1 MLTKEMEIL
10 VTENMGLAG
19 YMAKRFLNTGIDYDE
34 LCSISYL
41 GLTKAA
47 GSFNAE
53 KGEFTT
59 YAIRVIQNEILMY
72 LRRNK
77 KHRQCVSYD
86 AMMRS
91 DNEDTNAFFSIFG
104 CEDPELERVENIG
117 LYDFLMEDLS
127 EREKLVVD
135 QVIIGRI
142 LQSDVGRRLSVSQS
156 YISRVVKRA
165 VNKMRQKMAPTCR
178 NRTRSTKDNQ
188 SSAL

>member
-1 MLTKEMEIL
+1 MLTKEMELL

-165 VNKMRQKMAPTCR
+165 VNKMRQKMAPACR